1 MPVEAQQPS
10 DYIGILQYFE
20 ENCVGKHGCE
30 IDLRQP
36 SIMGN
41 VQESNDDNL
50 CTDPNAQFFIQFT
63 CEQDEFTQ
71 AKKYDIMCLATSLI
85 MFIAFFYSRVILYL
99 QDSMKISMLEQDANT
114 ITAGDF
120 TVEMNISSAM
130 W

>member
-50 CTDPNAQFFIQFT
+50 CTDPNA
-63 CEQDEFTQ
+63 
-71 AKKYDIMCLATSLI
+71 
-85 MFIAFFYSRVILYL
+85 
-99 QDSMKISMLEQDANT
+99 
-114 ITAGDF
+114 
-120 TVEMNISSAM
+120 
-130 W
+130 